1 MKEKKFIMVVQRELQ
16 EVNDLLSQ
24 GWSIE
29 KMSACSQGTLAGWVC
44 YVYLTKDN

>member
-1 MKEKKFIMVVQRELQ
+1 MKEKKFIMVFQRELQ

-29 KMSACSQGTLAGWVC
+29 KMSACSQGALAGWVC
-44 YVYLTKDN
+44 YVYLTKDY

>member
-29 KMSACSQGTLAGWVC
+29 KMSACSQGALAGWVC